1 MAGGKIFVSLPP
13 KGREVRLHLSNE
25 QARCILFAQTL
36 APAICKVQVSVNV

>member
-25 QARCILFAQTL
+25 QARCIRFALTL
-36 APAICKVQVSVNV
+36 VPAFCKVQVSVCV